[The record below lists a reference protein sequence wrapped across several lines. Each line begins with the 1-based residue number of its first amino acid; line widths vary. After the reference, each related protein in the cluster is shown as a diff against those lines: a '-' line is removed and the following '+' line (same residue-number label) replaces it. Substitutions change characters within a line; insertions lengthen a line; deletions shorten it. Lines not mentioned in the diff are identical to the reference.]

1 MVEAH
6 THSLASLGKPID
18 EYGSMLV
25 TSILGKL
32 SIETKRNLC
41 IAHGSDEWTIT
52 ELQHAISNEIR
63 ILEMGIENNHQ
74 TPQLAPASFFTNI
87 ERKTSPQTRISVQ
100 RPFTISFVYCKGT
113 HTPVNCDTVK
123 EPQQHLNIV
132 KHNKL
137 CFNCLGN
144 HKVSQCRSKG
154 HC

>member
-6 THSLASLGKPID
+6 TRSLASLGKPID

-32 SIETKRNLC
+32 SIETRRNLA

-74 TPQLAPASFFTNI
+74 TPQLALPPFL
-87 ERKTSPQTRISVQ
+87 QTQKEKHHPKQESLFKGHLQSVLY
-100 RPFTISFVYCKGT
+100 IA
-113 HTPVNCDTVK
+113 K
-123 EPQQHLNIV
+123 EPIL
-132 KHNKL
+132 L
-137 CFNCLGN
+137 
-144 HKVSQCRSKG
+144 
-154 HC
+154 